1 MNCPVMCKY
10 CMAVKINQRSKHW
23 SNGERLGVNKSCVF
37 VNRLPNDP
45 PLKDMPIDW
54 SLFDGDYLGFQ
65 GITDCFWNI
74 YIEDLKWIVEK
85 VENSLIRKL
94 VLISKIPINQ
104 QQLDILKQTNKIIV
118 MYSLTG
124 LDKLEKTKT
133 VDRIDSMIELRKNNI
148 DTLGVIHPYIHQY
161 SDLSFLKKLKD
172 NNFDYVACKG
182 FRYNPEN
189 MLELKK
195 YIPARIL
202 EQYKDDE
209 NEVMIGERYLLNK
222 LSLHNIKAVDMKK
235 YIRSNN
241 KIDLNLEKEKIE
253 KQVEEL
259 FKIVVISSSEKDL
272 NIIKNDV
279 INRRL
284 GKEAF

>member
-1 MNCPVMCKY
+1 MCKY

-284 GKEAF
+284 GKETF

>member
-133 VDRIDSMIELRKNNI
+133 ADRIDSMIELRKNNI
-148 DTLGVIHPYIHQY
+148 DTLGVIHPYIHQC

-222 LSLHNIKAVDMKK
+222 LSLHNIKVVDMKK

-259 FKIVVISSSEKDL
+259 FKIVVISSSEK
-272 NIIKNDV
+272 I
-279 INRRL
+279 
-284 GKEAF
+284 

>member
-1 MNCPVMCKY
+1 M
-10 CMAVKINQRSKHW
+10 
-23 SNGERLGVNKSCVF
+23 
-37 VNRLPNDP
+37 RLPNDP

>member
-1 MNCPVMCKY
+1 VNCPVMCKY

-23 SNGERLGVNKSCVF
+23 SSGERLGVNKSCVF

-284 GKEAF
+284 GKETF

>member
-284 GKEAF
+284 GKETF